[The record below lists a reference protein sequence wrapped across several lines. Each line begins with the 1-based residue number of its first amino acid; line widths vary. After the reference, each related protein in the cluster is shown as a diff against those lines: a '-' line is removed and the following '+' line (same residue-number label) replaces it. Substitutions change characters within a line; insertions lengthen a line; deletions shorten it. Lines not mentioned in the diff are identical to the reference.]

1 MNQESLSH
9 IANKKESP
17 SADAVLDLVQMCQ
30 TFPYFSVPYII
41 LSKHYASKND
51 FRTENTLFQAA
62 LRTPDRAW
70 LSDYISGKEFQDLTE
85 VKTENPSLEIQE
97 TVNEKS
103 NLVIKQE
110 EETRIHTEIDH
121 PSSTKNLSNIE
132 IDEKI
137 EPSIS
142 AAISEVEEVENTNA
156 AAEYDSIEK
165 PTISDNELTNISV
178 DIPSL
183 DISANIQI
191 ESTISSNEIK
201 FDKEPESNLGIDESF
216 LELESN
222 TLNAH
227 NGINFDK
234 EPESKFDLNEK
245 FIENESDILNSS
257 DEIIFDKEP
266 ESMFFVPSIE
276 PEPTV
281 ETEDLEVEKTNRTW
295 LFAPELTAEQETSK
309 ISIPEPE
316 VPNVPKLTFSAG
328 YNIEDYFK
336 LESTEIATAPPSS
349 NNTKE
354 NNDFFSWL
362 NSGLA
367 NQGPMNKPAEVA
379 KSSLIDKFIQE
390 NPSIQ
395 RPKKEFFSP
404 EKAMKKS
411 EVLDLNIATE
421 TLANIYKIQGYPEKA
436 VKVYEQLQLK
446 FPEKLSYF
454 ASLIE
459 KLKLEHNL

>member
-1 MNQESLSH
+1 VNQESLSH
-9 IANKKESP
+9 IANQNESL

-41 LSKHYASKND
+41 LSKHYSSKND

-70 LSDYISGKEFQDLTE
+70 LFDYISGKEFQQSTTNNTE
-85 VKTENPSLEIQE
+85 CPSLEIQNTILE
-97 TVNEKS
+97 IQNPESDSKVES
-103 NLVIKQE
+103 L
-110 EETRIHTEIDH
+110 IHQEIDRQ
-121 PSSTKNLSNIE
+121 SLSKNENKNPKEI

-137 EPSIS
+137 DESTSDFSQIDQESSNLAIETATEIDLITEFTPDSLANLENEDNIISFEQVEPLEDLLNTE
-142 AAISEVEEVENTNA
+142 AELAEVAVET
-156 AAEYDSIEK
+156 
-165 PTISDNELTNISV
+165 
-178 DIPSL
+178 
-183 DISANIQI
+183 QI
-191 ESTISSNEIK
+191 ESSN
-201 FDKEPESNLGIDESF
+201 FNKE
-216 LELESN
+216 
-222 TLNAH
+222 
-227 NGINFDK
+227 INFDV
-234 EPESKFDLNEK
+234 EPESKFTFDETEYEK
-245 FIENESDILNSS
+245 EIDAVILENEIN
-257 DEIIFDKEP
+257 FDKEP

-276 PEPTV
+276 PETIV

-295 LFAPELTAEQETSK
+295 LFAPELPAENEIEPSTV
-309 ISIPEPE
+309 SIPEPE
-316 VPNVPKLTFSAG
+316 VQNVPKLTFSAG

-336 LESTEIATAPPSS
+336 LESTEIASAPTSSS
-349 NNTKE
+349 NSKE

-367 NQGPMNKPAEVA
+367 NQGPMNNPVVVA